1 MAATH
6 RGPVRVAL
14 IGATGRMG
22 RAVVRAVPEFPRVA
36 LAAAVASA
44 TSPGLGHD
52 AGELAGVGSLGVP
65 VVSDLPLALRQA
77 DVAID
82 FSLPAATRANLLACR
97 AARKPLL
104 LCTTGYTAAL
114 EEDLSAASRDVA
126 LLVAANVSLGAAVLV
141 ELVRSAARSLTAGF
155 DIDVL
160 EMHHRT
166 KRDAPSGTALTLAAA
181 AREARLGPGRASG
194 APGVSAAGA
203 LPETAPAG
211 GGGRRDGEIGFAAVR
226 AGDIVGEHTV
236 LFTGAGEQ
244 LSLTHRGLDR
254 AIFARGALAAAL
266 WLESRPAGR
275 YGMGDVVLAKTNT

>member
-1 MAATH
+1 MAATD

-82 FSLPAATRANLLACR
+82 FSLPTATRANLLACR

-104 LCTTGYTAAL
+104 LCATGFTAAL

-181 AREARLGPGRASG
+181 AREAGLGPGRASG
-194 APGVSAAGA
+194 TPGVSAAGA
-203 LPETAPAG
+203 LLPETAPAG
-211 GGGRRDGEIGFAAVR
+211 ARRDGEICFAAVR

-236 LFTGAGEQ
+236 IFTGAGEQ
-244 LSLTHRGLDR
+244 LSLTHRALDR

-266 WLESRPAGR
+266 WVQSMPAGR
-275 YGMGDVVLAKTNT
+275 YGMGDVVRVKTNT

>member
-22 RAVVRAVPEFPRVA
+22 RAVVRAVPEFPRAA

-65 VVSDLPLALRQA
+65 VVSDLPLAL
-77 DVAID
+77 
-82 FSLPAATRANLLACR
+82 P
-97 AARKPLL
+97 
-104 LCTTGYTAAL
+104 
-114 EEDLSAASRDVA
+114 
-126 LLVAANVSLGAAVLV
+126 ANVSLGAAVLV

-194 APGVSAAGA
+194 TPGVSAAGA
-203 LPETAPAG
+203 LLPETAPAG
-211 GGGRRDGEIGFAAVR
+211 ARRDGEICFAAVR

-244 LSLTHRGLDR
+244 LSLTHRALDR

-275 YGMGDVVLAKTNT
+275 YGMGDVVVVKTNT

>member
-1 MAATH
+1 
-6 RGPVRVAL
+6 
-14 IGATGRMG
+14 MG
-22 RAVVRAVPEFPRVA
+22 RAVVRAVPEFPRAA

-82 FSLPAATRANLLACR
+82 FSLPTATRANLLACR

-141 ELVRSAARSLTAGF
+141 ELVRCAARSLTAGF

-160 EMHHRT
+160 EMHHRK

-194 APGVSAAGA
+194 TPGVSAAGA
-203 LPETAPAG
+203 LLPETAPA
-211 GGGRRDGEIGFAAVR
+211 RRDGEICFAAVR

-244 LSLTHRGLDR
+244 LSLTHRALDR

-266 WLESRPAGR
+266 WLQSRPAGR
-275 YGMGDVVLAKTNT
+275 YGMGDMVLVKTNT